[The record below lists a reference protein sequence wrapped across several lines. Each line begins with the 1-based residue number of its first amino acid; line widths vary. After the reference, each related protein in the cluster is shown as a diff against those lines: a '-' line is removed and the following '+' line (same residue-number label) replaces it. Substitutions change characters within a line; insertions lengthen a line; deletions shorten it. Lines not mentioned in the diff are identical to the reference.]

1 MDRVLLVYEDISE
14 VAHVEATLRKVGFD
28 IESIPNDYNLSE
40 KLLSLNPDVI
50 VAHGRGVRFNTMNVG
65 KRLKESYRYTGKVV
79 LIFPQGSNPTQA
91 ELIKVRLDVMI
102 MAPVSTIK
110 LAKVLLKLTGRN
122 QENVI
127 DKLTRI
133 AQTDLTFRSQEN
145 SLMAGTGKS
154 IDSELIYLSNENE
167 ANEIKYVSENS
178 PELANILVSPSGA
191 QAQQEVEAK
200 NVAGEPSHQE
210 KIGDK
215 PGAPEGADEF
225 ADLFSPHSEGDAN
238 KQRIMQSLQKAKE
251 SLTLR
256 VAAYQKALE
265 VAEEQAILEGLP
277 QPAPKGPLSKQEARK
292 KQKEL
297 LKDLDADELK
307 RQDANRREFAVALA
321 TIKKPA

>member
-1 MDRVLLVYEDISE
+1 MDRVLLVYEDITE

-50 VAHGRGVRFNTMNVG
+50 VAHGRGNRFHSINVG

-79 LIFPQGSNPTQA
+79 LIFPQDSNPTQA
-91 ELIKVRLDVMI
+91 ELVKVRLDVMI

-122 QENVI
+122 QENII

-145 SLMAGTGKS
+145 NLMAGTGKS
-154 IDSELIYLSNENE
+154 IDSELTYLSTEGD
-167 ANEIKYVSENS
+167 ADEIKYVSENS
-178 PELANILVSPSGA
+178 PELANILAGQTA
-191 QAQQEVEAK
+191 AAAAATEANSDQVK
-200 NVAGEPSHQE
+200 VRPKSEEAAVME
-210 KIGDK
+210 
-215 PGAPEGADEF
+215 EF
-225 ADLFSPHSEGDAN
+225 ADLFSPEQQGDAE
-238 KQRIMQSLQKAKE
+238 KQRILQSLQKAKE

-277 QPAPKGPLSKQEARK
+277 QPTPKGPLNKQEARK

-297 LKDLDADELK
+297 LKDLDPEELK

-321 TIKKPA
+321 TAKKPA